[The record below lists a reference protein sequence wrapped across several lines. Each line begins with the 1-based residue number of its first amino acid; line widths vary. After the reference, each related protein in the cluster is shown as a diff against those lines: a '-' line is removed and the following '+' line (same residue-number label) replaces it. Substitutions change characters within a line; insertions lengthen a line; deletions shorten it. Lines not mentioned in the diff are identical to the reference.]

1 MLPIILQ
8 SNIRI
13 CGGNMCLKNIDLI
26 LTFVGLFLIT
36 NVLGALEASDS
47 SKNLTSINKPSDHFK
62 LRGSKDFP

>member
-1 MLPIILQ
+1 
-8 SNIRI
+8 
-13 CGGNMCLKNIDLI
+13 MCLKNIDLI